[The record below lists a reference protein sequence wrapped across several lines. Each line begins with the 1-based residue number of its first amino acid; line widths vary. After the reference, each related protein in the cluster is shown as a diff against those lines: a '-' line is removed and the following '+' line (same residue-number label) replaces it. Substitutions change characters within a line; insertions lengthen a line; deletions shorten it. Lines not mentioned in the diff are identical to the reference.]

1 MAPQFGMGDG
11 IEARFGR
18 KPLGL
23 EKSGLSY
30 FKLGPDYTLPFGH
43 SHSEQEEIYL
53 VRQRHAPASSSTT
66 RRSSSAPLDAVRIPV
81 GVTRGMAGGPEGAEI
96 VAFGAPDTDNK
107 DIEMV
112 PRDFWGSR
120 PRSPAELRCTAATS
134 AAATAAGPSAP
145 ARRSAPPGSST
156 SRSP

>member
-1 MAPQFGMGDG
+1 MADYTLLNLREDVEDMAPRFEMGDG

-30 FKLGPDYTLPFGH
+30 FKLGPDFKLPFGH

-53 VRQRHAPASSSTT
+53 VVSG
-66 RRSSSAPLDAVRIPV
+66 SARLKLDDEEVELGALDAVRIPP
-81 GVTRGMAGGPEGAEI
+81 GVMRGMAGGAEGAEL

-107 DIEMV
+107 DIDMN
-112 PRDFWGSR
+112 PGFW
-120 PRSPAELRCTAATS
+120 E
-134 AAATAAGPSAP
+134 
-145 ARRSAPPGSST
+145 
-156 SRSP
+156 